1 MPSYA
6 PRQFLDLLSTN
17 SLVEP
22 AVLTVYGPVT
32 SDPDDAQALLFA
44 FSRPCDRWLRVPLSL
59 IASVNYA
66 RNVTCGDHEHPFV
79 RLALRRPQPDNA
91 EALVFAQL
99 YAQARS
105 ASSTAAST
113 ATSQDRSSAAGD
125 CETITFDDVPYACC
139 PPATGQGPWDCS
151 ILL

>member
-1 MPSYA
+1 MPSYE
-6 PRQFLDLLSTN
+6 PRQFLDLLSKDG
-17 SLVEP
+17 LVEP
-22 AVLTVYGPVT
+22 SVVTVYGPVAA
-32 SDPDDAQALLFA
+32 DPDDAQSLLFA

-59 IASVNYA
+59 IVSVNYA

-79 RLALRRPQPDNA
+79 RLALRRPQPGNA

-105 ASSTAAST
+105 ARSMATSTAAG
-113 ATSQDRSSAAGD
+113 QDRPSAGD
-125 CETITFDDVPYACC
+125 CDTFTFDDVPYVCC
-139 PPATGQGPWDCS
+139 PPASGSGPWDCS